1 MLINIQDDIIRLHAA
16 GLLTRLLADK
26 TTGRNIMWATDVY
39 AEHGTR
45 YERNE
50 QIMPE
55 LITGTNTG
63 IIKTRARKAF
73 EQQTE
78 RTRRRAEVFTP
89 LWICRKM
96 TDRYYTECV
105 TDSDPKKLID
115 SRQLEI
121 TSGEAPFLVSRYDTT
136 TGEIIPIAE
145 RIGLLDRK
153 LRIVGENVKD
163 EKEWL
168 SLAKRAYESTYGY
181 EFQGDNLLIARVNLI
196 ETFAEYMLDRWQR
209 EPTAN
214 EMRTIINII
223 VWNLWQMDGLSGVIP
238 YHSAEEDNLQLSF
251 FDVCESAEP
260 TQPPCRIYDW
270 RARRPLEYND
280 MKKGMKTMKFDF
292 VIGNPPYQDEG
303 NGELRNFA
311 PPIYDKF
318 MESAFDVA
326 DVVELIHPA
335 RFLFNAGSTPKD
347 WNKKMLEDE
356 HFKVIYYEADSDK
369 VFPSLSTPIKG
380 GIAITTHSRKD
391 VYGAIHAFTPY
402 NEINDISRKVVNNSS
417 FSSLMDIVYSRTSY
431 RLTDTMHKENPT
443 ALSKLSNGHA
453 YDMASN
459 IFQRLPDIFF
469 SEKPTDGKEY
479 IKILGRDDNQRVYKY
494 IRRDYVNN
502 VDNLNAYKVY
512 VPQANGSGMFG
523 EAMSQP
529 VIEGAGV
536 GATETFISIGKFDTR
551 KEAEALEK
559 YIKTKFARAMWS
571 ILKVTQNGNKPVWRF
586 IPMQDFTQNSD
597 IDWSKS
603 IPEIDKQ
610 LYAKYGLT
618 DDEITFIETHVKE
631 MS

>member
-1 MLINIQDDIIRLHAA
+1 MLINIQDDLIRLHAA

-26 TTGRNIMWATDVY
+26 TTGRNIMWATDAY
-39 AEHGTR
+39 AANGSH

-50 QIMPE
+50 PIMPE
-55 LITGTNTG
+55 LITGANTG

-73 EQQTE
+73 EQQTD

-96 TDRYYTECV
+96 TDHYYNECV
-105 TDSDPKKLID
+105 TDGDPKKLID

-121 TSGEAPFLVSRYDTT
+121 TCGEAPFLVSRYDTT
-136 TGEIIPIAE
+136 TGELIPISE

-153 LRIVGENVKD
+153 LRIVNETAKD
-163 EKEWL
+163 EQEWL
-168 SLAKRAYESTYGY
+168 KLSKRAFESTYGY

-223 VWNLWQMDGLSGVIP
+223 VWNLWQMDGLSWKIP
-238 YHSAEEDNLQLSF
+238 YKTADEDNVQLSF
-251 FDVCESAEP
+251 FEDEIKAE
-260 TQPPCRIYDW
+260 QPLCRIFDW
-270 RARRPLEYND
+270 RARRPLEYNT
-280 MKKGMKTMKFDF
+280 MGKGNKTMKFDF

-402 NEINDISRKVVNNSS
+402 NEMNDISRKVVNNSS

-443 ALSKLSNGHA
+443 ALSNLSNGHA

-586 IPMQDFTQNSD
+586 IPMQDFTTNSD

-603 IPEIDKQ
+603 ISEIDKQ